1 MLCFASR
8 SNDRQHIAS
17 THGERWRAM
26 QPTDEPSTASAT
38 NAANRWRSMNKSVSM
53 NLQFAPSF
61 TVLTNAHTGTANAG
75 LAQILPAIFQ
85 RPLDLFY
92 ASWIL

>member
-1 MLCFASR
+1 
-8 SNDRQHIAS
+8 
-17 THGERWRAM
+17 M
-26 QPTDEPSTASAT
+26 QPTDEPSTASTT

-85 RPLDLFY
+85 TFGSFLCKLDTLVQYCLLFLPQ
-92 ASWIL
+92 ILCEHTDIF